1 MGGLVFYGDYV
12 SFGWMKTNKQKNGHS
27 KPSNGHVSWAPNR
40 PFSIAKSSLR
50 HQLHDA
56 GGEGGW

>member
-12 SFGWMKTNKQKNGHS
+12 RRLDENKQKNGHS
-27 KPSNGHVSWAPNR
+27 KPSTDMFLGHQIVPHIR
-40 PFSIAKSSLR
+40 RHILR

-56 GGEGGW
+56 GGEGGR